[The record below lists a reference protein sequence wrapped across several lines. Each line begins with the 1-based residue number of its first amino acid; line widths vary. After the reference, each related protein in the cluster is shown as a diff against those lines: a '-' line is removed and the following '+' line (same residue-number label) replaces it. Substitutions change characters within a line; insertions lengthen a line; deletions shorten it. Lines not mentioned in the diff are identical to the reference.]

1 MLNERVGESM
11 RTRIELLIALV
22 VASVCLGGAQQPRS
36 PAQTLQEQL
45 RIVEQAIEQRQYRE
59 ALQRIGALQQRDAHR
74 RMSRLEQAYLTHL
87 RARTLHRLRREDL
100 HKECIA
106 LWEQSR
112 RTYQEL
118 GNPPLELEAT
128 LSLAFCYWQ
137 SDRARAEQLLEEVW
151 QRLRTEQDISLELA
165 QALSFCAEDWFE
177 AKEWAMCQRLLER
190 ALTMRQALEADE
202 TLLARTRYN
211 LGVVALRQNQLD
223 AAQIYLRA
231 ALNSQEQL
239 LPNTPA
245 LAATLKALGELI
257 YRRGNLEEAERF
269 YQRALQI
276 YAQSGEGTLEHAQ
289 TLIGLGTIA
298 LRQQRWDDARNFYE
312 RAQQIA
318 ESVAPESREAGQAYL
333 GLGTVALETDRLQDA
348 EQWLLKAAQNPN
360 LEPSEQIQA
369 SHELGRLALRRGDFK
384 TATGKFTRA
393 LERQR
398 ALSDTPLNIARTL
411 YNLGVCALER
421 GEVAQAREFCRQSLE
436 IRQQENA
443 QPVAVAH
450 TLVAL
455 GFAEFYSRD
464 FVQARRYFDQA
475 LAAYDAANAEPL
487 GRSRAWMGLGFVATE
502 LGAFSEAE
510 THLQNALQAQ
520 LKHNAR
526 KTALHA
532 QTLIGLGNLALRQ
545 GALDAAFR
553 YYTQA
558 HALVQELPTPPL
570 LKVQS
575 LSGLGNLAL
584 RQRDLQRA
592 ESYYAQAQQILDQFA
607 PESPLAVQIRLNR
620 GALAL
625 ELGDAERAA
634 AIFTNARAAAE
645 RLAQAELLA
654 RVNLSAAI
662 AAIRAKRIE
671 AAREPLQQAV
681 AALQRPGGNPLLL
694 AHALYYRGV
703 ASMRAGAGDSA
714 RSDFEAALQ
723 RYQQLAPNSL
733 FVALAELN
741 LAKLDYRGGDAPQ
754 ARERL
759 QRAIQI
765 IEQQRSFIPDP
776 ESQVAFSE
784 DYYAAYSLLALL
796 EAERG
801 QYARAVELLEQS
813 RARTLV
819 EQIQR
824 NRVEFAD
831 TSPALAELLRQQQR
845 LEAQRL
851 ELRRQISQLYALV
864 ESPPDE
870 SLRKS
875 PEDAEREARPL
886 YDALATLE
894 RELQQLEAE
903 LRTRFPEVA
912 RLLAPP
918 QLTLALIQQQ
928 LEPDVALI
936 YHALVEN
943 NLLILVVTRQGV
955 QAHYGAVNAERLT
968 RAVERFREAI
978 QQRNHSRVV
987 ELGAW
992 LYETLI
998 VPVATALTG
1007 YERVLLCSE
1016 GVLNLLPW
1024 AALVAEVRNNQPT
1037 YWVERVA
1044 LHTTPSLGVYRY
1056 ARLTE
1061 PASQGVLIV
1070 AVSQYA
1076 ADAREEIA
1084 LQRRALG
1091 NLAYVSQEVANL
1103 ERLFLG
1109 ASVLREEAVQPDV
1122 VRERARMA
1130 RIVHFACHADADS
1143 DAPLNSRLLFGT
1155 DENRQLTA
1163 AQILAQW
1170 RLQADLV
1177 MLSACETGTG
1187 KAYRYEGVMGLARAF
1202 LSVGAKTVGATL
1214 WQVDDEK
1221 TAQLVSAFYT
1231 AYVNDKLPKDR
1242 ALQKVQH
1249 AMARNNEPPYYW
1261 AGFILAGDCR

>member
-1 MLNERVGESM
+1 MRAKNGLFIVG
-11 RTRIELLIALV
+11 LLASILV
-22 VASVCLGGAQQPRS
+22 GWSQKDGS
-36 PAQTLQEQL
+36 PPQTLQERL
-45 RIVEQAIEQRQYRE
+45 RAVEQAIEQRQYDN
-59 ALQRIGALQQRDAHR
+59 ALQQIETLRQQPSQGRTLD
-74 RMSRLEQAYLTHL
+74 QAFLTHL
-87 RARTLHRLRREDL
+87 RARTLHRLRRADL
-100 HKECIA
+100 RQECIA
-106 LWEQSR
+106 LWEQTR
-112 RTYQEL
+112 QTYKRL
-118 GNPPLELEAT
+118 GNAPLEVEAT
-128 LSLAFCYWQ
+128 LSLAFSYWQ

-245 LAATLKALGELI
+245 LAATLKALGELM
-257 YRRGNLEEAERF
+257 YRQNNFEEAARF

-276 YAQSGEGTLEHAQ
+276 YAQSGADTLEHAQ
-289 TLIGLGTIA
+289 TLLGLGTIA
-298 LRQQRWDDARNFYE
+298 LRQQRWNDARNFYE

-333 GLGTVALETDRLQDA
+333 GLGTVALETDQFQDA
-348 EQWLLKAAQNPN
+348 EQKLLKATQNPN
-360 LEPSEQIQA
+360 LEPIEQIQV
-369 SHELGRLALRRGDFK
+369 SYELGRLTLRRGDYK
-384 TATGKFTRA
+384 SAQQQFTQA

-398 ALSDTPLNIARTL
+398 ALPDTPLNIASTL
-411 YNLGVCALER
+411 YNLGVSSLEM

-443 QPVAVAH
+443 QPAAVAH

-455 GFAEFYSRD
+455 GFTEFYSRD
-464 FVQARRYFDQA
+464 LAQARRYFERA

-487 GRSRAWMGLGFVATE
+487 GRSRALMGLGFVATE

-526 KTALHA
+526 KTALYA
-532 QTLIGLGNLALRQ
+532 QTLIGLGNLALRR
-545 GALDAAFR
+545 GELDTAFR

-558 HALVQELPTPPL
+558 HALVQELPTLPL
-570 LKVQS
+570 LKAQS
-575 LSGLGNLAL
+575 LVALGNLAL

-592 ESYYAQAQQILDQFA
+592 DSYYTQAQQILDKQA
-607 PESPLAVQIRLNR
+607 PESPLAVQVRLNQ
-620 GALAL
+620 GTLAS
-625 ELGDAERAA
+625 ELGDPDRAE
-634 AIFTNARAAAE
+634 AILLNARAAAE
-645 RLAQAELLA
+645 RHSQTDLLA
-654 RVNLSAAI
+654 RVNLSLAI
-662 AAIRAKRIE
+662 AAIRAGRQE
-671 AAREPLQQAV
+671 AARETLQQAIT
-681 AALQRPGGNPLLL
+681 ALQRPGGSPLLL
-694 AHALYYRGV
+694 AHALYYRGIV
-703 ASMRAGAGDSA
+703 SMRTGASDAA
-714 RSDFEAALQ
+714 RHDFEAALR
-723 RYQQLAPNSL
+723 RYHQLAPNSL

-741 LAKLDYRGGDAPQ
+741 LAKLDYRSGNAPQ

-759 QRAIQI
+759 QRAVHLL
-765 IEQQRSFIPDP
+765 EQQRGLIADP

-784 DYYAAYSLLALL
+784 DYYEAYSLLALL
-796 EAERG
+796 ETERG
-801 QYARAVELLEQS
+801 QYGRAVELLEQS
-813 RARTLV
+813 RARTFV

-870 SLRKS
+870 ALRKS

-886 YDALATLE
+886 YDALTTIE

-903 LRTRFPEVA
+903 LRTCFPEVA

-918 QLTLALIQQQ
+918 QLTLAVIQQQ

-943 NLLILVVTRQGV
+943 NLLILVVTPQGV
-955 QAHYGAVNAERLT
+955 QAHYGSVNAERLT
-968 RAVERFREAI
+968 RAVEQFRAAI
-978 QQRNHSRVV
+978 QNTNDSRVV

-998 VPVATALTG
+998 APVATALEG

-1024 AALVAEVRNNQPT
+1024 AALIAEVRNNQPT

-1044 LHTTPSLGVYRY
+1044 LHTTPSVGVYRY
-1056 ARLTE
+1056 ARLME
-1061 PASQGVLIV
+1061 PSPQGVLIA
-1070 AVSQYA
+1070 AVSQYV
-1076 ADAREEIA
+1076 ADSREQIDS
-1084 LQRRALG
+1084 QRGALG

-1103 ERLFLG
+1103 KSLFSR
-1109 ASVLREEAVQPDV
+1109 ATVLREEEVQPEV
-1122 VRERARMA
+1122 VRERARTA
-1130 RIVHFACHADADS
+1130 RIVHFACHAKADS
-1143 DAPLNSRLLFGT
+1143 NAPLNSMLQFGV
-1155 DENRQLTA
+1155 DANREVTA
-1163 AQILAQW
+1163 AQILANW
-1170 RLQADLV
+1170 RLRADLV
-1177 MLSACETGTG
+1177 TLSACETGTG
-1187 KAYRYEGVMGLARAF
+1187 KAFRYEGVFGLARAF
-1202 LSVGAKTVGATL
+1202 LSVGAKSVAATL
-1214 WQVDDEK
+1214 WQVNDQK
-1221 TAQLVSAFYT
+1221 TAELVSDFYK
-1231 AYVNDKLPKDR
+1231 AYVEDRLPKDR
-1242 ALQKVQH
+1242 ALQKAQQ
-1249 AMARNNEPPYYW
+1249 AMVRNNEPPYYW
-1261 AGFILAGDCR
+1261 AGFILVGDCR

>member
-151 QRLRTEQDISLELA
+151 QRLRTEQNISLELA
-165 QALSFCAEDWFE
+165 QALGFCAEDWFE
-177 AKEWAMCQRLLER
+177 ANEWAICQRLWER
-190 ALTMRQALEADE
+190 ALTLRQALGADE
-202 TLLARTRYN
+202 TLLAQTRYN

-223 AAQIYLRA
+223 TAQIYLRA

-245 LAATLKALGELI
+245 LASTLKALGELI

-318 ESVAPESREAGQAYL
+318 ESVAPESREVGQVSL

-384 TATGKFTRA
+384 TATEQFTRA

-634 AIFTNARAAAE
+634 AIFHKRPRRRRAARASGTARAREPKLGNRCNPCGASRHSTRDAPAGNHCPAAPRRQPAAAGARALLSRGHLYAHGNQRRRIQRPRSRPATLSATRAQLAVRGAGGAKPRQARLSQWECPPSPRATPARHPPHRAAA
-645 RLAQAELLA
+645 R
-654 RVNLSAAI
+654 SH
-662 AAIRAKRIE
+662 
-671 AAREPLQQAV
+671 P
-681 AALQRPGGNPLLL
+681 RP
-694 AHALYYRGV
+694 
-703 ASMRAGAGDSA
+703 
-714 RSDFEAALQ
+714 
-723 RYQQLAPNSL
+723 
-733 FVALAELN
+733 
-741 LAKLDYRGGDAPQ
+741 
-754 ARERL
+754 
-759 QRAIQI
+759 
-765 IEQQRSFIPDP
+765 
-776 ESQVAFSE
+776 
-784 DYYAAYSLLALL
+784 
-796 EAERG
+796 
-801 QYARAVELLEQS
+801 
-813 RARTLV
+813 
-819 EQIQR
+819 
-824 NRVEFAD
+824 
-831 TSPALAELLRQQQR
+831 
-845 LEAQRL
+845 
-851 ELRRQISQLYALV
+851 
-864 ESPPDE
+864 
-870 SLRKS
+870 
-875 PEDAEREARPL
+875 
-886 YDALATLE
+886 
-894 RELQQLEAE
+894 
-903 LRTRFPEVA
+903 
-912 RLLAPP
+912 
-918 QLTLALIQQQ
+918 
-928 LEPDVALI
+928 
-936 YHALVEN
+936 
-943 NLLILVVTRQGV
+943 
-955 QAHYGAVNAERLT
+955 
-968 RAVERFREAI
+968 
-978 QQRNHSRVV
+978 
-987 ELGAW
+987 
-992 LYETLI
+992 
-998 VPVATALTG
+998 
-1007 YERVLLCSE
+1007 
-1016 GVLNLLPW
+1016 
-1024 AALVAEVRNNQPT
+1024 
-1037 YWVERVA
+1037 
-1044 LHTTPSLGVYRY
+1044 
-1056 ARLTE
+1056 
-1061 PASQGVLIV
+1061 
-1070 AVSQYA
+1070 
-1076 ADAREEIA
+1076 
-1084 LQRRALG
+1084 
-1091 NLAYVSQEVANL
+1091 
-1103 ERLFLG
+1103 
-1109 ASVLREEAVQPDV
+1109 
-1122 VRERARMA
+1122 
-1130 RIVHFACHADADS
+1130 
-1143 DAPLNSRLLFGT
+1143 
-1155 DENRQLTA
+1155 
-1163 AQILAQW
+1163 
-1170 RLQADLV
+1170 
-1177 MLSACETGTG
+1177 
-1187 KAYRYEGVMGLARAF
+1187 
-1202 LSVGAKTVGATL
+1202 
-1214 WQVDDEK
+1214 
-1221 TAQLVSAFYT
+1221 
-1231 AYVNDKLPKDR
+1231 
-1242 ALQKVQH
+1242 
-1249 AMARNNEPPYYW
+1249 
-1261 AGFILAGDCR
+1261 

>member
-1 MLNERVGESM
+1 MRATVGLFVG
-11 RTRIELLIALV
+11 TLLMSALLSWSQKE
-22 VASVCLGGAQQPRS
+22 ASPSQP
-36 PAQTLQEQL
+36 LQERL
-45 RIVEQAIEQRQYRE
+45 RAIEQAIEQREYND
-59 ALQRIGALQQRDAHR
+59 ALQQIEALRQQPQGRATA
-74 RMSRLEQAYLTHL
+74 LEQAFLTHL

-100 HKECIA
+100 RQECIA
-106 LWEQSR
+106 LWEQTR
-112 RTYQEL
+112 QAYKRW
-118 GNPPLELEAT
+118 GNTPLEVEAT

-151 QRLRTEQDISLELA
+151 QRLRTEQVISLELA

-177 AKEWAMCQRLLER
+177 TKEWSICQRLWER

-223 AAQIYLRA
+223 TAQIYLRA

-239 LPNTPA
+239 LPNTPT
-245 LAATLKALGELI
+245 LAATLKALGELM
-257 YRRGNLEEAERF
+257 YRRNDLEESERF

-276 YAQSGEGTLEHAQ
+276 YAQSGADTLEQAQ
-289 TLIGLGTIA
+289 TLLGLGMIA
-298 LRQQRWDDARNFYE
+298 LRQQRWDDAKSPYE
-312 RAQQIA
+312 RARQIA
-318 ESVAPESREAGQAYL
+318 ELVAPESREAGLAYL
-333 GLGTVALETDRLQDA
+333 GLGTVALETNQLQEA
-348 EQWLLKAAQNPN
+348 EQWLLKAVQNPN

-369 SHELGRLALRRGDFK
+369 DHELGRLALRRGDFGS
-384 TATGKFTRA
+384 AHERFTRA

-398 ALSDTPLNIARTL
+398 ALPDAPLNIARTL
-411 YNLGVCALER
+411 YNLGVSALER
-421 GEVAQAREFCRQSLE
+421 GEMARAREFCRQSLE
-436 IRQQENA
+436 IRQREAPQS
-443 QPVAVAH
+443 VAVAH

-455 GFAEFYSRD
+455 GFTEFYSRD
-464 FVQARRYFDQA
+464 LVQARRYFEQA

-487 GRSRAWMGLGFVATE
+487 GRSRALMGLGFVATE

-625 ELGDAERAA
+625 ELGDAERAETL
-634 AIFTNARAAAE
+634 FGNARAAAE
-645 RLAQAELLA
+645 RLAQADLLA
-654 RVNLSAAI
+654 RVNLSLAI
-662 AAIRAKRIE
+662 AAIRAGRQE
-671 AAREPLQQAV
+671 AARETLQQAIT
-681 AALQRPGGNPLLL
+681 ALQRPGGNPLLL

-703 ASMRAGAGDSA
+703 ALMRVGDGDAA

-723 RYQQLAPNSL
+723 RYQRLAPNSL
-733 FVALAELN
+733 LVALAELS
-741 LAKLDYRGGDAPQ
+741 LAKLEYRGGNAPQ
-754 ARERL
+754 ARQRL
-759 QRAIQI
+759 QRAIQL

-813 RARTLV
+813 RARTLI

-824 NRVEFAD
+824 NRLELAD
-831 TSPALAELLRQQQR
+831 APPALMTLLTQQQR

-870 SLRKS
+870 ALRKS

-886 YDALATLE
+886 YDALTTIE
-894 RELQQLEAE
+894 RELQQLDAE
-903 LRTRFPEVA
+903 LRARFPEVA

-968 RAVERFREAI
+968 RAVEQFREAI
-978 QQRNHSRVV
+978 RQMDNSRVV

-998 VPVATALTG
+998 APVATALKG
-1007 YERVLLCSE
+1007 YERVLLCTE

-1044 LHTTPSLGVYRY
+1044 LHMTPSMGVYRY
-1056 ARLTE
+1056 ARLLE
-1061 PASQGVLIV
+1061 PSSQGVLIA

-1076 ADAREEIA
+1076 ADSREEIA

-1091 NLAYVSQEVANL
+1091 NLAYVLQEVANL

-1109 ASVLREEAVQPDV
+1109 AIVLREEAVLPEV
-1122 VRERARMA
+1122 VRERARTA
-1130 RIVHFACHADADS
+1130 RILHFACHADADS
-1143 DAPLNSRLLFGT
+1143 DAPLNSRLLFGA
-1155 DENRQLTA
+1155 DNDRQLTA
-1163 AQILAQW
+1163 AQILARW
-1170 RLQADLV
+1170 RLRADLV

-1187 KAYRYEGVMGLARAF
+1187 KAARYEGVLGLTRAF

-1221 TAQLVSAFYT
+1221 TAELISAFYT
-1231 AYVNDKLPKDR
+1231 AYVKDRLPKDR

-1261 AGFILAGDCR
+1261 AGFIIVGDCR

>member
-1 MLNERVGESM
+1 MRAKVGF
-11 RTRIELLIALV
+11 V
-22 VASVCLGGAQQPRS
+22 VAGLLAGILVGWSQKEATTQ
-36 PAQTLQEQL
+36 QTLQERL
-45 RIVEQAIEQRQYRE
+45 HAIEQAIEQREYDDALKQIE
-59 ALQRIGALQQRDAHR
+59 ALQGRITLQ
-74 RMSRLEQAYLTHL
+74 EQAFLTHL

-100 HKECIA
+100 RQECIA
-106 LWEQSR
+106 LWEQTR
-112 RTYQEL
+112 QTYKRL
-118 GNPPLELEAT
+118 GNAPLEVEAT

-151 QRLRTEQDISLELA
+151 QRLRTEQDISLEFA
-165 QALSFCAEDWFE
+165 QSLSFCAEDWFE
-177 AKEWAMCQRLLER
+177 AEEWSICQHLWER

-223 AAQIYLRA
+223 TAQIYLRA

-239 LPNTPA
+239 LPDTPT
-245 LAATLKALGELI
+245 LAATLKALGELM
-257 YRRGNLEEAERF
+257 YRRNNPEESERF

-276 YAQSGEGTLEHAQ
+276 YAQNGANTLEHAQ
-289 TLIGLGTIA
+289 TLLGLGMIA
-298 LRQQRWDDARNFYE
+298 LRQQRWDDAKSLYE
-312 RAQQIA
+312 RARQIA

-333 GLGTVALETDRLQDA
+333 GLGTVAFETNQLQEA

-369 SHELGRLALRRGDFK
+369 DHELGRLALRHGDF
-384 TATGKFTRA
+384 AGAHERLTRA

-398 ALSDTPLNIARTL
+398 ALPDTPLNIARTL
-411 YNLGVCALER
+411 YNLGVSALER
-421 GEVAQAREFCRQSLE
+421 GEIAQAREFCRQSLE
-436 IRQQENA
+436 IRQREAPQS
-443 QPVAVAH
+443 VAVAH

-455 GFAEFYSRD
+455 GLTEFYSRD
-464 FVQARRYFDQA
+464 FVQARRYFEQA
-475 LAAYDAANAEPL
+475 LATYDAANAEPL
-487 GRSRAWMGLGFVATE
+487 ERSRALMGLGFVATE
-502 LGAFSEAE
+502 LGAFEEAE
-510 THLQNALQAQ
+510 TRLRDALHAQ
-520 LKHNAR
+520 LKHNAG

-532 QTLIGLGNLALRQ
+532 QTLIGLANLALRR
-545 GALDAAFR
+545 GELDAASR
-553 YYTQA
+553 HYTLA
-558 HALVQELPTPPL
+558 HTIASELPSMPL
-570 LKVQS
+570 LKAQS

-584 RQRDLQRA
+584 RQRDLPRA
-592 ESYYAQAQQILDQFA
+592 ESYYTQAHQILDQFA

-625 ELGDAERAA
+625 ELGDVERAETL
-634 AIFTNARAAAE
+634 FKNARAAAE
-645 RLAQAELLA
+645 RFSQAELLA
-654 RVNLSAAI
+654 RVNLSIAI

-703 ASMRAGAGDSA
+703 ASMRMGEGDSA

-723 RYQQLAPNSL
+723 RYQRLAPNSL
-733 FVALAELN
+733 FVALAELS
-741 LAKLDYRGGDAPQ
+741 LAKLDYRGEDAPQ

-824 NRVEFAD
+824 NRLEFAD
-831 TSPALAELLRQQQR
+831 APPALMTLLTQQQR

-894 RELQQLEAE
+894 REQQQLESE
-903 LRTRFPEVA
+903 LRARFPEAA
-912 RLLAPP
+912 RVLAPP

-955 QAHYGAVNAERLT
+955 QAHYGGVNAERLT
-968 RAVERFREAI
+968 RAVEQFREAI
-978 QQRNHSRVV
+978 QDRNDSRVV

-998 VPVATALTG
+998 APVAAALKG

-1024 AALVAEVRNNQPT
+1024 AALVAEVRNGKPT

-1044 LHTTPSLGVYRY
+1044 LHTTPSVGVYRY
-1056 ARLTE
+1056 ARLYGTLRPKE
-1061 PASQGVLIV
+1061 VLIA
-1070 AVSQYA
+1070 AVSQDTTA
-1076 ADAREEIA
+1076 PSAREQAPPARERTA
-1084 LQRRALG
+1084 THEDAQLRRL
-1091 NLAYVSQEVANL
+1091 SHMSQQEVANL

-1109 ASVLREEAVQPDV
+1109 AIVLREEAVQPEV
-1122 VRERARMA
+1122 VREQARMA
-1130 RIVHFACHADADS
+1130 RILHFACHAEADS
-1143 DAPLNSRLLFGT
+1143 GAPLNSRLQFGL
-1155 DENRQLTA
+1155 DDDRQVTA
-1163 AQILAQW
+1163 AQILAHW
-1170 RLQADLV
+1170 RLRADLV

-1187 KAYRYEGVMGLARAF
+1187 KAYRYEGVLGLARAF

-1221 TAQLVSAFYT
+1221 TAELVSAFYA
-1231 AYVNDKLPKDR
+1231 AYVKDRLPKDR
-1242 ALQKVQH
+1242 ALQKAQQ
-1249 AMARNNEPPYYW
+1249 AMARTNEPPYYW
-1261 AGFILAGDCR
+1261 AGFIIVGDCR

>member
-1 MLNERVGESM
+1 M
-11 RTRIELLIALV
+11 
-22 VASVCLGGAQQPRS
+22 
-36 PAQTLQEQL
+36 TLQEQ
-45 RIVEQAIEQRQYRE
+45 AF
-59 ALQRIGALQQRDAHR
+59 
-74 RMSRLEQAYLTHL
+74 LTHL

-151 QRLRTEQDISLELA
+151 QRLRTEQNISLELA
-165 QALSFCAEDWFE
+165 QALGFCAEDWFE
-177 AKEWAMCQRLLER
+177 ANEWAICQRLWER
-190 ALTMRQALEADE
+190 ALTLRQALGADE
-202 TLLARTRYN
+202 TLLAQTRYN

-223 AAQIYLRA
+223 TAQIYLRA

-245 LAATLKALGELI
+245 LASTLKALGELI

-318 ESVAPESREAGQAYL
+318 ESVAPESREVGQVSL

-384 TATGKFTRA
+384 TATEQFTRA

-570 LKVQS
+570 LKAQS

-625 ELGDAERAA
+625 ELGDAERAETL
-634 AIFTNARAAAE
+634 FGNARAAAE
-645 RLAQAELLA
+645 RHSQTDLLA
-654 RVNLSAAI
+654 RVNLSLAI
-662 AAIRAKRIE
+662 AAIRAGRQDSSTRDAPAGNHCPAAPRRQPAAAGARALLSRGHLYAHGNQRRRI
-671 AAREPLQQAV
+671 
-681 AALQRPGGNPLLL
+681 QRPRSRPATLSATRAQL
-694 AHALYYRGV
+694 AVR
-703 ASMRAGAGDSA
+703 GAGG
-714 RSDFEAALQ
+714 
-723 RYQQLAPNSL
+723 
-733 FVALAELN
+733 
-741 LAKLDYRGGDAPQ
+741 AKPRQ
-754 ARERL
+754 ARL
-759 QRAIQI
+759 SQWKCPPSPRAT
-765 IEQQRSFIPDP
+765 P
-776 ESQVAFSE
+776 
-784 DYYAAYSLLALL
+784 
-796 EAERG
+796 
-801 QYARAVELLEQS
+801 ARHP
-813 RARTLV
+813 
-819 EQIQR
+819 
-824 NRVEFAD
+824 N
-831 TSPALAELLRQQQR
+831 
-845 LEAQRL
+845 
-851 ELRRQISQLYALV
+851 
-864 ESPPDE
+864 
-870 SLRKS
+870 
-875 PEDAEREARPL
+875 
-886 YDALATLE
+886 
-894 RELQQLEAE
+894 
-903 LRTRFPEVA
+903 
-912 RLLAPP
+912 
-918 QLTLALIQQQ
+918 
-928 LEPDVALI
+928 
-936 YHALVEN
+936 
-943 NLLILVVTRQGV
+943 
-955 QAHYGAVNAERLT
+955 
-968 RAVERFREAI
+968 
-978 QQRNHSRVV
+978 
-987 ELGAW
+987 
-992 LYETLI
+992 
-998 VPVATALTG
+998 
-1007 YERVLLCSE
+1007 
-1016 GVLNLLPW
+1016 
-1024 AALVAEVRNNQPT
+1024 
-1037 YWVERVA
+1037 
-1044 LHTTPSLGVYRY
+1044 
-1056 ARLTE
+1056 
-1061 PASQGVLIV
+1061 
-1070 AVSQYA
+1070 
-1076 ADAREEIA
+1076 
-1084 LQRRALG
+1084 RRA
-1091 NLAYVSQEVANL
+1091 
-1103 ERLFLG
+1103 
-1109 ASVLREEAVQPDV
+1109 
-1122 VRERARMA
+1122 
-1130 RIVHFACHADADS
+1130 
-1143 DAPLNSRLLFGT
+1143 
-1155 DENRQLTA
+1155 
-1163 AQILAQW
+1163 
-1170 RLQADLV
+1170 
-1177 MLSACETGTG
+1177 
-1187 KAYRYEGVMGLARAF
+1187 
-1202 LSVGAKTVGATL
+1202 AT
-1214 WQVDDEK
+1214 Q
-1221 TAQLVSAFYT
+1221 FH
-1231 AYVNDKLPKDR
+1231 PR
-1242 ALQKVQH
+1242 
-1249 AMARNNEPPYYW
+1249 P
-1261 AGFILAGDCR
+1261 

>member
-1 MLNERVGESM
+1 MRAKNGLFIVG
-11 RTRIELLIALV
+11 LLASILV
-22 VASVCLGGAQQPRS
+22 GWSQKDGS
-36 PAQTLQEQL
+36 PPQTLQERL
-45 RIVEQAIEQRQYRE
+45 RAVEQAIEQRQYDN
-59 ALQRIGALQQRDAHR
+59 ALQQIETLRQQPSQGRALD
-74 RMSRLEQAYLTHL
+74 QAFLTHL
-87 RARTLHRLRREDL
+87 RARTLHRLRRADL
-100 HKECIA
+100 RQECIA
-106 LWEQSR
+106 LWEQTR
-112 RTYQEL
+112 QTYKRL
-118 GNPPLELEAT
+118 GNAPLEVEAT
-128 LSLAFCYWQ
+128 LSLAFSYWQ

-245 LAATLKALGELI
+245 LAATLKALGELM
-257 YRRGNLEEAERF
+257 YRQNNFEEAARF

-276 YAQSGEGTLEHAQ
+276 YAQSGADTLEHAQ
-289 TLIGLGTIA
+289 TLLGLGMIA
-298 LRQQRWDDARNFYE
+298 LRQQRWDDAKSLYE
-312 RAQQIA
+312 RARQIA
-318 ESVAPESREAGQAYL
+318 DASAPESREAGQAYL
-333 GLGTVALETDRLQDA
+333 GLGTVALETDQLEKG

-369 SHELGRLALRRGDFK
+369 DHELGRLALRRGDYQS
-384 TATGKFTRA
+384 AHERFTRA

-398 ALSDTPLNIARTL
+398 ALPDAPLNIARTL
-411 YNLGVCALER
+411 YNLGVSALER
-421 GEVAQAREFCRQSLE
+421 GEIAHAREFCRQALE
-436 IRQQENA
+436 IRQREAPQS
-443 QPVAVAH
+443 VAVAH

-455 GFAEFYSRD
+455 GFTEFYSRD
-464 FVQARRYFDQA
+464 FVQARRYFEQA
-475 LAAYDAANAEPL
+475 LAAYNAANAEPL
-487 GRSRAWMGLGFVATE
+487 ERSRALMGLGFAATE
-502 LGAFSEAE
+502 LGAFEEAE
-510 THLQNALQAQ
+510 TYLRDALQTL

-526 KTALHA
+526 QTALHV
-532 QTLIGLGNLALRQ
+532 QTLVGLGNLALRR
-545 GALDAAFR
+545 GELDAASR
-553 YYTQA
+553 HYTLA
-558 HALVQELPTPPL
+558 HAIASELPTTPL
-570 LKVQS
+570 LKAQS
-575 LSGLGNLAL
+575 LTGLGNLAL
-584 RQRDLQRA
+584 RQRDLPRA
-592 ESYYAQAQQILDQFA
+592 ESYYAQAQQVLDQFA
-607 PESPLAVQIRLNR
+607 PGSPLAVQIRLNL

-733 FVALAELN
+733 FVALTELS

-759 QRAIQI
+759 QRAIHLL
-765 IEQQRSFIPDP
+765 EQQRGLIADP

-784 DYYAAYSLLALL
+784 DYYEAYSLLALL
-796 EAERG
+796 ETERG
-801 QYARAVELLEQS
+801 QYGRAVELLEQS

-824 NRVEFAD
+824 NQVEFAD
-831 TSPALAELLRQQQR
+831 TSPALMTLLTQQQR

-886 YDALATLE
+886 YDALTTIE
-894 RELQQLEAE
+894 RELQQLDAE
-903 LRTRFPEVA
+903 LRARFPEVA

-998 VPVATALTG
+998 APVATALTG

-1044 LHTTPSLGVYRY
+1044 LHTTPSMGVYRY

-1261 AGFILAGDCR
+1261 AGFILVGDCR

>member
-1 MLNERVGESM
+1 MRAKVGF
-11 RTRIELLIALV
+11 V
-22 VASVCLGGAQQPRS
+22 VAGLLASILVGWSQKEATTQ
-36 PAQTLQEQL
+36 QTLQERL
-45 RIVEQAIEQRQYRE
+45 RAIEQVIEQRE
-59 ALQRIGALQQRDAHR
+59 YNDALQQIEALRQQPQGRATA
-74 RMSRLEQAYLTHL
+74 LEQAFLTHL
-87 RARTLHRLRREDL
+87 RARTLHRLRCEDL
-100 HKECIA
+100 RQECIA
-106 LWEQSR
+106 LWEQTR
-112 RTYQEL
+112 QTYKRY
-118 GNPPLELEAT
+118 GNTPLEVEAT

-137 SDRARAEQLLEEVW
+137 SDRPRAEQLLEEVW

-165 QALSFCAEDWFE
+165 QVLSFCAEDWFE
-177 AKEWAMCQRLLER
+177 AKEWSICQRLWER

-223 AAQIYLRA
+223 TAQIYLRA

-239 LPNTPA
+239 LPDTPT
-245 LAATLKALGELI
+245 LAATLKALGELM
-257 YRRGNLEEAERF
+257 YRRNNPEESERF

-276 YAQSGEGTLEHAQ
+276 YAQNGANTLEHAQ
-289 TLIGLGTIA
+289 TLLGLGMIA
-298 LRQQRWDDARNFYE
+298 LRQQRWDDAKSLYE
-312 RAQQIA
+312 RARQIA

-333 GLGTVALETDRLQDA
+333 GLGTVACETNQLQEA

-369 SHELGRLALRRGDFK
+369 DHELGRLALRHGDF
-384 TATGKFTRA
+384 AGAHERLTRA

-398 ALSDTPLNIARTL
+398 ALPDTPLNIARTL
-411 YNLGVCALER
+411 YNLGVSALER
-421 GEVAQAREFCRQSLE
+421 GEMAQAREFCRQSLE
-436 IRQQENA
+436 IRQREAPQS
-443 QPVAVAH
+443 VAVAH

-455 GFAEFYSRD
+455 GLTEFYSRD
-464 FVQARRYFDQA
+464 FVQARRYFEQA
-475 LAAYDAANAEPL
+475 LATYDAANAEPL
-487 GRSRAWMGLGFVATE
+487 ERSRALMGLGFVATE
-502 LGAFSEAE
+502 LGAFEEAE
-510 THLQNALQAQ
+510 TRLRDALHAQ
-520 LKHNAR
+520 LKHNAS

-532 QTLIGLGNLALRQ
+532 QTLIGLANLALRR
-545 GALDAAFR
+545 GELDAASR
-553 YYTQA
+553 HYTLA
-558 HALVQELPTPPL
+558 HTIASELPSMPL
-570 LKVQS
+570 LKAQS

-584 RQRDLQRA
+584 RQRDLPRA
-592 ESYYAQAQQILDQFA
+592 ESYYTQAHQILDQFA

-625 ELGDAERAA
+625 ELGDVERAETL
-634 AIFTNARAAAE
+634 FKNARAAAE
-645 RLAQAELLA
+645 RFSQAELLA
-654 RVNLSAAI
+654 RVDLSTAI

-681 AALQRPGGNPLLL
+681 AALQRSGGNPLLL

-703 ASMRAGAGDSA
+703 TSMRMGEGDSA

-723 RYQQLAPNSL
+723 RYQRLAPNSL
-733 FVALAELN
+733 FVALAELS

-824 NRVEFAD
+824 NRLEFAD
-831 TSPALAELLRQQQR
+831 APPALMTLLTQQQR

-886 YDALATLE
+886 YDALATIE
-894 RELQQLEAE
+894 REQQQLESE
-903 LRTRFPEVA
+903 LRARFPDFA
-912 RLLAPP
+912 RLVAPP
-918 QLTLALIQQQ
+918 PLTLAIIQQQ
-928 LEPDVALI
+928 LEPDVALL

-943 NLLILVVTRQGV
+943 NLLIFVVTRQGV
-955 QAHYGAVNAERLT
+955 QAHYGGVNAERLT
-968 RAVERFREAI
+968 RAVEQFREAI
-978 QQRNHSRVV
+978 QERNDSRVV

-998 VPVATALTG
+998 APVAAALKG

-1024 AALVAEVRNNQPT
+1024 AALVAEARNDQPI
-1037 YWVERVA
+1037 YWIERVA
-1044 LHTTPSLGVYRY
+1044 LHTTPSVGVYRY
-1056 ARLTE
+1056 ARLME
-1061 PASQGVLIV
+1061 PLSQGVLIA
-1070 AVSQYA
+1070 AVSQYE
-1076 ADAREEIA
+1076 ADSLDHERTAT
-1084 LQRRALG
+1084 QRRAFG

-1109 ASVLREEAVQPDV
+1109 AIVLREEAVQPEV
-1122 VRERARMA
+1122 VREQARMA
-1130 RIVHFACHADADS
+1130 RILHFACHAEADS
-1143 DAPLNSRLLFGT
+1143 GAPLNSRLQFGL
-1155 DENRQLTA
+1155 DDDRQVTA
-1163 AQILAQW
+1163 AQILAHW
-1170 RLQADLV
+1170 RLRADLV

-1187 KAYRYEGVMGLARAF
+1187 KAYRYEGVLGLARAF

-1221 TAQLVSAFYT
+1221 TAELVSAFYA
-1231 AYVNDKLPKDR
+1231 AYVKDRLPKDR
-1242 ALQKVQH
+1242 ALQKAQQ
-1249 AMARNNEPPYYW
+1249 AMARANEPPYYW
-1261 AGFILAGDCR
+1261 AGFIIVGDCR

>member
-1 MLNERVGESM
+1 MRAKNGLFIVG
-11 RTRIELLIALV
+11 LLASILV
-22 VASVCLGGAQQPRS
+22 GWSQKDGS
-36 PAQTLQEQL
+36 PPQTLQERL
-45 RIVEQAIEQRQYRE
+45 RAVEQAIEQRQYDN
-59 ALQRIGALQQRDAHR
+59 ALQQIETLRQQPSQGRALD
-74 RMSRLEQAYLTHL
+74 QAFLTHL
-87 RARTLHRLRREDL
+87 RARTLHRLRRADL
-100 HKECIA
+100 RQECIA
-106 LWEQSR
+106 LWEQTR
-112 RTYQEL
+112 QTYKRL
-118 GNPPLELEAT
+118 GNAPLEVEAT
-128 LSLAFCYWQ
+128 LSLAFSYWQ

-245 LAATLKALGELI
+245 LAATLKALGELM
-257 YRRGNLEEAERF
+257 YRQNNFEEAARF

-276 YAQSGEGTLEHAQ
+276 YAQSGADTLEHAQ
-289 TLIGLGTIA
+289 TLLGLGMIA
-298 LRQQRWDDARNFYE
+298 LRQQRWDDAKSLYE
-312 RAQQIA
+312 RARQIA
-318 ESVAPESREAGQAYL
+318 DASAPESREAGQAYL
-333 GLGTVALETDRLQDA
+333 GLGTVALETDQLEKG

-369 SHELGRLALRRGDFK
+369 DHELGRLALRRGDYQS
-384 TATGKFTRA
+384 AHERFTRA

-398 ALSDTPLNIARTL
+398 ALPDAPLNIARTL
-411 YNLGVCALER
+411 YNLGVSALER
-421 GEVAQAREFCRQSLE
+421 GEIAHAREFCRQALE
-436 IRQQENA
+436 IRQREAPQS
-443 QPVAVAH
+443 VAVAH

-455 GFAEFYSRD
+455 GFTEFYSRD
-464 FVQARRYFDQA
+464 FVQARRYFEQA
-475 LAAYDAANAEPL
+475 LAAYNAANAEPL
-487 GRSRAWMGLGFVATE
+487 ERSRALMGLGFAATE
-502 LGAFSEAE
+502 LGAFEEAE
-510 THLQNALQAQ
+510 TYLRDALQTL

-526 KTALHA
+526 QTALHV
-532 QTLIGLGNLALRQ
+532 QTLVGLGNLALRR
-545 GALDAAFR
+545 GELDAASR
-553 YYTQA
+553 HYTLA
-558 HALVQELPTPPL
+558 HAIAAELPTTPL
-570 LKVQS
+570 LKAQS
-575 LSGLGNLAL
+575 LTGLGNLAL
-584 RQRDLQRA
+584 RQRDLPRA
-592 ESYYAQAQQILDQFA
+592 ESYYAQAQQVLDQFA
-607 PESPLAVQIRLNR
+607 PESPLAVQIRLNL

-733 FVALAELN
+733 FVALTELS

-824 NRVEFAD
+824 NRLEFVDAP
-831 TSPALAELLRQQQR
+831 PALMTLLAQQQR

-894 RELQQLEAE
+894 RELQQLEAA
-903 LRTRFPEVA
+903 LRARFPDFA
-912 RLLAPP
+912 RLVAPP
-918 QLTLALIQQQ
+918 PLTLAIIQQQ
-928 LEPDVALI
+928 LEPDVALL

-943 NLLILVVTRQGV
+943 NLLIFVVTRQGV
-955 QAHYGAVNAERLT
+955 QAHYGGVNAERLT
-968 RAVERFREAI
+968 RAVEQFREAI
-978 QQRNHSRVV
+978 QDRNDSRVV

-998 VPVATALTG
+998 APVAAALKG

-1016 GVLNLLPW
+1016 GALNLLPW
-1024 AALVAEVRNNQPT
+1024 AALIAEVRNNQPT

-1044 LHTTPSLGVYRY
+1044 IHTTPSVGVYRY
-1056 ARLTE
+1056 ARLME
-1061 PASQGVLIV
+1061 PSPQGVLIA
-1070 AVSQYA
+1070 AVSQYV
-1076 ADAREEIA
+1076 ADSREQIDS
-1084 LQRRALG
+1084 QRGALG

-1103 ERLFLG
+1103 KSLFSR
-1109 ASVLREEAVQPDV
+1109 ATVLREEEVQPEV
-1122 VRERARMA
+1122 VRERARTA
-1130 RIVHFACHADADS
+1130 RIVHFACHAKADS
-1143 DAPLNSRLLFGT
+1143 NAPLNSMLQFGV
-1155 DENRQLTA
+1155 DANREVTA
-1163 AQILAQW
+1163 AQILANW
-1170 RLQADLV
+1170 RLRADLV
-1177 MLSACETGTG
+1177 TLSACETGTG
-1187 KAYRYEGVMGLARAF
+1187 KAFRYEGVFGLARAF
-1202 LSVGAKTVGATL
+1202 LSVGAKSVAATL
-1214 WQVDDEK
+1214 WQVNDQK
-1221 TAQLVSAFYT
+1221 TAELVSDFYK
-1231 AYVNDKLPKDR
+1231 AYVEDRLPKDR
-1242 ALQKVQH
+1242 ALQKAQQ
-1249 AMARNNEPPYYW
+1249 AMVRNNEPPYYW
-1261 AGFILAGDCR
+1261 AGFILVGDCR